1 MLQFSSPPHLQ
12 QRDQP
17 EKALIQHFTCQYQQR
32 TCCFQAFPTS
42 SCKHGPSLLLYSPSE
57 PELVHTITTH
67 LTQPFSKH
75 CVSFHFSLRKGEMG
89 KSVGRRLLRVLG
101 HEGHLRL
108 RVLFFFCLFVSVR
121 NINTR
126 DQTTARHGQP
136 QRSHAPII
144 LTFFWGVGGG
154 GVFWSYIDM
163 FTSMFFRTIT
173 CLQCRRNILWS
184 MISCK
189 SQSLWGFICN
199 RL

>member
-108 RVLFFFCLFVSVR
+108 RVLFFFVCLFLS
-121 NINTR
+121 
-126 DQTTARHGQP
+126 G
-136 QRSHAPII
+136 I
-144 LTFFWGVGGG
+144 LTRGTKRQHDTVSHKEAMHR
-154 GVFWSYIDM
+154 SY
-163 FTSMFFRTIT
+163 
-173 CLQCRRNILWS
+173 
-184 MISCK
+184 
-189 SQSLWGFICN
+189 
-199 RL
+199 